1 MKAAH
6 AALAAALAGVLPC
19 GCGTI
24 CNLASG
30 DPQVPYGG
38 VQKDLEHIETPSD
51 HSLGS
56 SRGKAGA
63 VVLAVLPV
71 ELGLSFVGDWVTLP
85 LAVYLR
91 QDRGDRQ
98 AARPPDLSAPCLG
111 ATLGPTEP
119 DDPPSPD
126 TPRSPKHVRPPPS

>member
-24 CNLASG
+24 CNLACG
-30 DPQVPYGG
+30 DPQIPYGG
-38 VQKDLEHIETPSD
+38 VQKDLDIIETPGD
-51 HSLGS
+51 HSMGGS
-56 SRGKAGA
+56 GKAGA
-63 VVLAVLPV
+63 IVLAVLPV

-98 AARPPDLSAPCLG
+98 AAPPPDLSARCPD
-111 ATLGPTEP
+111 ASLGPPEP
-119 DDPPSPD
+119 DAPPNPD
-126 TPRSPKHVRPPPS
+126 THDHP